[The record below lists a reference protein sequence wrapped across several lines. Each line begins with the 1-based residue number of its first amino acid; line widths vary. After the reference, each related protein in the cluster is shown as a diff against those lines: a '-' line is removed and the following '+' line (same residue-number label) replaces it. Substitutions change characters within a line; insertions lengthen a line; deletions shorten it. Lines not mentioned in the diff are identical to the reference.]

1 MSRIFVVVW
10 FSKAFVVPALALIVI
25 SGLLA
30 MTLLRT
36 SFEATSSLADAVCG
50 KVIAIDPGHGG
61 TDPGAIGRGGLT
73 EKDLVLDIAK
83 RLAALMNRVA
93 IYTVLTREGDR
104 TLAGGQDADIAYWK
118 REDLDKRIEAARN
131 AHADLFIS
139 IHANSFPEPMWS
151 GAQTFYHSKSGDSK
165 HLASAIQEQVV
176 ARLGP
181 NLRKIKPGDSYYIL
195 RTATMPAVIVEVG
208 FLSNPREEAMLG
220 DPDYRQRMAE
230 AIFHGTVEYL
240 VEKYRSEKSARES
253 HLKPPGEAATG
264 GGSLKTTDLTLRAEE
279 GEMIL
284 YFGGPTNFDDSLM
297 PEIRKAPGDYSR
309 ADLRRKAI
317 CIVRELI
324 SGPAGESVLSPTIP
338 KGTSLRDLWITP
350 DGVAHVD
357 FSSGLSKN
365 HWGGSRSEELT
376 VYSIVNSLTELPDIK
391 KVQILIEGRKG
402 STIAGHIILDTPLG
416 RDEGLIE
423 ARK

>member
-1 MSRIFVVVW
+1 MSRILMVLW
-10 FSKAFVVPALALIVI
+10 FNKAFVFPALAFIVI

-30 MTLLRT
+30 VALLRT

-61 TDPGAIGRGGLT
+61 TDPGAIGRGGLA
-73 EKDLVLDIAK
+73 EKDLVLDIAR

-93 IYTVLTREGDR
+93 IYTILTREDDR
-104 TLAGGQDADIAYWK
+104 TLAGSQDADIAYWK
-118 REDLDKRIEAARN
+118 REDLDKRVEAARK

-151 GAQTFYHSKSGDSK
+151 GSQTFYHSRSGDSK
-165 HLASAIQEQVV
+165 HLASAIQKQIV

-195 RTATMPAVIVEVG
+195 RTTTIPAVIVEVG

-220 DPDYRQRMAE
+220 DPEYRQRMAE
-230 AIFHGTVEYL
+230 AIFHGTVDYL
-240 VEKYRSEKSARES
+240 VEKYKSEKSSRQPGS
-253 HLKPPGEAATG
+253 KTPGEVATG
-264 GGSLKTTDLTLRAEE
+264 GASLKTTDLTLRAEP

-284 YFGGPTNFDDSLM
+284 YFGGPTNFDDFLM
-297 PEIRKAPGDYSR
+297 PEIRKAPGDYPG
-309 ADLRRKAI
+309 ADVRRKATYI
-317 CIVRELI
+317 IKELI

-338 KGTSLRDLWITP
+338 KGTSLRELWIAP

-357 FSSGLSKN
+357 FSSELSKN

-402 STIAGHIILDTPLG
+402 STVAGHIILDTPFE